1 MKLHPN
7 IRNIIEQN
15 YLISRSGLIN
25 QHQGMDA
32 ILEEI
37 NKALKAL
44 IPPIPQ
50 QHHWIIAAHNCKK
63 FFQVIIYFIL

>member
-1 MKLHPN
+1 MVSH
-7 IRNIIEQN
+7 
-15 YLISRSGLIN
+15 SGLYN

-32 ILEEI
+32 IIEEV
-37 NKALKAL
+37 NKILKAL

-63 FFQVIIYFIL
+63 FFQVTFHIYIYRSYNFETYFVI